1 MALAEPTVYNARR
14 GDGVPHNRRQR
25 LMTPTSAQDRARR
38 SFKVLPRQDLRAFK
52 RRSNV
57 EVSAMRKTSRART
70 KCVAAEASA
79 NPVLLYIALSLLTL
93 LGILEADLHRDT
105 LKGWGVSINSEFVDS
120 RFVGP

>member
-1 MALAEPTVYNARR
+1 
-14 GDGVPHNRRQR
+14 
-25 LMTPTSAQDRARR
+25 
-38 SFKVLPRQDLRAFK
+38 
-52 RRSNV
+52 
-57 EVSAMRKTSRART
+57 MRKTSRART